1 MDFTV
6 HFNYHRLIFKRNTE
20 QCTLLQPI
28 DYMDLESDYQ
38 AYDVLKDYEALLQEL
53 DSLKLDDAYFPDYF
67 LVHEAER
74 YFTMMIRTKHIEEC
88 GLKELSDT
96 AKINNCFTTPVLTS
110 SIALYH
116 IYGRDTA
123 FRIELQF
130 SGKEAL
136 NTGSS

>member
-6 HFNYHRLIFKRNTE
+6 HFNVHRLIFKRNTK
-20 QCTLLQPI
+20 QCTLIQPI

-38 AYDVLKDYEALLQEL
+38 AYDALKDYEALLQEL
-53 DSLKLDDAYFPDYF
+53 DSLKLENAYFPDYF

-96 AKINNCFTTPVLTS
+96 AKINKMS
-110 SIALYH
+110 E
-116 IYGRDTA
+116 
-123 FRIELQF
+123 ELQDAIILLF
-130 SGKEAL
+130 PL
-136 NTGSS
+136 DCIHLIHLLII